1 MPSWPLGL
9 AEGVVCERPAGEP
22 TACGSVHSSDE
33 FGRERVVRDV
43 VVVTV
48 EASASRHPGACSLAH
63 GVDDDGGDVDGATD
77 RLLRSSFAWV
87 FEPTPRGEAVHFR
100 WEPKAAFAGGSRLIA
115 VEEEQDVAFGVAFG
129 KLLCSDHA
137 WAFQLG
143 PGVPLAP
150 FTWRPNAAFERE
162 EGWRVC
168 GRRRSWSGWA
178 PALLQQ
184 ARRRVAWL
192 GLVVASAEATTW
204 PPG

>member
-1 MPSWPLGL
+1 MSAQQHPW
-9 AEGVVCERPAGEP
+9 REP
-22 TACGSVHSSDE
+22 DGCL
-33 FGRERVVRDV
+33 
-43 VVVTV
+43 
-48 EASASRHPGACSLAH
+48 LAH
-63 GVDDDGGDVDGATD
+63 TGTELAALQMDSVLSAQPLVSLPDDTCTGASVWSTCGVHGGDVDGATD

-129 KLLCSDHA
+129 KLLYSDHA

-150 FTWRPNAAFERE
+150 FTWRPKAAFERE

-184 ARRRVAWL
+184 ARRRAAWL

-204 PPG
+204 PLG